1 MATKAEKGRVSIMTK
16 QQKKTLNLVLTYL
29 VIILIGCV
37 LLFPIAWM
45 ISAAFKTN
53 DEIFGSI
60 ALMPKSFSFQNFIDG
75 WKSAGIYTYA
85 TYFINSFI
93 MVIPTTL
100 LTIASS
106 ALVAYGFARFNFPF
120 KKQLFAILIAT
131 LMLPNSVII
140 IPRYVL
146 FNKFGWVDSYMP
158 FWVPALLAC
167 YPFFIYQLIQFMRGI
182 PRDLDESACIDGCGT
197 FRIFWQILLPLMKP
211 ALFSAGLFQF
221 LWTYNDYFNSL
232 IFINS
237 VKKYTI
243 SLALRLSVDAES
255 VVVWGRVMAMA
266 CKAQTSGRIYLHSGP
281 RTELHEIIRQ
291 EYARH
296 QDRAVPRNTLRQ
308 AVQGMLDTFAYQNFD
323 AAAGEYTN
331 RCCRPPRETEMRP
344 WRLVTEIGWTGGGV
358 LAYPLVLCRDALGA
372 DAEAPL
378 AAAMSGEQL
387 FDRIADAY
395 NENSGLLND
404 LMAPNAAGSQVNGW
418 WTGYGLV
425 KDCHCAYTVGS
436 AVHYLTKTMDYL
448 HQNGKPCPAKWMD
461 AAQKVLHT
469 VMDLQRAD
477 GAFGYTYS
485 TQERKVL
492 DWSGFAG
499 CWFAPALV
507 YLYRLTGEERCLHS
521 AEKALHYYH
530 TFVKDLNCY
539 GTPMDTWKAVDEEG
553 NLAFMR
559 GSRLLYEQTGKA
571 EFLQYM
577 KDSAGYEFLW
587 RYGYKTYPE
596 HTPLNQ
602 GWSACGGAVTSVSN
616 PHIHPMGVIIDTDLR
631 YLARVTGDGYYAS
644 RAADSA
650 AWMLQ
655 CLELYPA
662 ATGYGR
668 YGMLSERWCP
678 SDGLDV
684 ERFSD
689 GRPFSSWF
697 SHDLW
702 ASACVLEAACELLL
716 EIEHKKG

>member
-1 MATKAEKGRVSIMTK
+1 M
-16 QQKKTLNLVLTYL
+16 
-29 VIILIGCV
+29 
-37 LLFPIAWM
+37 
-45 ISAAFKTN
+45 
-53 DEIFGSI
+53 
-60 ALMPKSFSFQNFIDG
+60 
-75 WKSAGIYTYA
+75 
-85 TYFINSFI
+85 
-93 MVIPTTL
+93 
-100 LTIASS
+100 
-106 ALVAYGFARFNFPF
+106 
-120 KKQLFAILIAT
+120 
-131 LMLPNSVII
+131 
-140 IPRYVL
+140 
-146 FNKFGWVDSYMP
+146 
-158 FWVPALLAC
+158 
-167 YPFFIYQLIQFMRGI
+167 
-182 PRDLDESACIDGCGT
+182 
-197 FRIFWQILLPLMKP
+197 
-211 ALFSAGLFQF
+211 
-221 LWTYNDYFNSL
+221 
-232 IFINS
+232 
-237 VKKYTI
+237 
-243 SLALRLSVDAES
+243 
-255 VVVWGRVMAMA
+255 
-266 CKAQTSGRIYLHSGP
+266 
-281 RTELHEIIRQ
+281 
-291 EYARH
+291 
-296 QDRAVPRNTLRQ
+296 
-308 AVQGMLDTFAYQNFD
+308 
-323 AAAGEYTN
+323 
-331 RCCRPPRETEMRP
+331 
-344 WRLVTEIGWTGGGV
+344 
-358 LAYPLVLCRDALGA
+358 
-372 DAEAPL
+372 
-378 AAAMSGEQL
+378 
-387 FDRIADAY
+387 
-395 NENSGLLND
+395 
-404 LMAPNAAGSQVNGW
+404 
-418 WTGYGLV
+418 
-425 KDCHCAYTVGS
+425 
-436 AVHYLTKTMDYL
+436 KTMDYL

-668 YGMLSERWCP
+668 YGILSERWCP

-697 SHDLW
+697 SHNLW

>member
-167 YPFFIYQLIQFMRGI
+167 YPFFIYQLIQFMRG
-182 PRDLDESACIDGCGT
+182 LLVES
-197 FRIFWQILLPLMKP
+197 FWQILLPLMKP

-266 CKAQTSGRIYLHSGP
+266 CV
-281 RTELHEIIRQ
+281 
-291 EYARH
+291 
-296 QDRAVPRNTLRQ
+296 AVL
-308 AVQGMLDTFAYQNFD
+308 
-323 AAAGEYTN
+323 
-331 RCCRPPRETEMRP
+331 
-344 WRLVTEIGWTGGGV
+344 
-358 LAYPLVLCRDALGA
+358 PLVL
-372 DAEAPL
+372 
-378 AAAMSGEQL
+378 L
-387 FDRIADAY
+387 FF
-395 NENSGLLND
+395 
-404 LMAPNAAGSQVNGW
+404 
-418 WTGYGLV
+418 
-425 KDCHCAYTVGS
+425 
-436 AVHYLTKTMDYL
+436 
-448 HQNGKPCPAKWMD
+448 
-461 AAQKVLHT
+461 AAQKYFVEGIAT
-469 VMDLQRAD
+469 
-477 GAFGYTYS
+477 
-485 TQERKVL
+485 
-492 DWSGFAG
+492 SG
-499 CWFAPALV
+499 L
-507 YLYRLTGEERCLHS
+507 
-521 AEKALHYYH
+521 
-530 TFVKDLNCY
+530 
-539 GTPMDTWKAVDEEG
+539 
-553 NLAFMR
+553 
-559 GSRLLYEQTGKA
+559 
-571 EFLQYM
+571 
-577 KDSAGYEFLW
+577 
-587 RYGYKTYPE
+587 
-596 HTPLNQ
+596 
-602 GWSACGGAVTSVSN
+602 
-616 PHIHPMGVIIDTDLR
+616 
-631 YLARVTGDGYYAS
+631 
-644 RAADSA
+644 
-650 AWMLQ
+650 
-655 CLELYPA
+655 
-662 ATGYGR
+662 
-668 YGMLSERWCP
+668 
-678 SDGLDV
+678 
-684 ERFSD
+684 
-689 GRPFSSWF
+689 
-697 SHDLW
+697 
-702 ASACVLEAACELLL
+702 
-716 EIEHKKG
+716 KG